1 MVSSEYAID
10 GKIVRN
16 DPGDMGILN
25 PWRCGARRQS
35 AILLVAFALI
45 LTGCRGENR
54 PNVEVIGGAD
64 TASVSDIDVPPE
76 GGSPAAKPPG
86 GGTGTV
92 SIGYV
97 PEANVDLY
105 FAMSLDRRD
114 MRTALTLSQGPPDWA
129 RALAIYEQGKNAIR
143 PNGTPRP
150 LAGLPNDA
158 VHAVFPDGPAVYGR
172 QKMIDGVIR
181 DGLHGT
187 GRAAGLSDDARRRIV
202 DKGILMLFY
211 ATALQEFTASQAR
224 LEANAAN
231 PTVPLDETF
240 AILAGAPEG
249 NARPYGL
256 FAVASDREK
265 DFKLDG
271 KLFAPLEAAL
281 VAARTAA
288 RTNDR
293 VAFRTAYA
301 QGKGHINA
309 IFYLSTLQSVR
320 AAERDTTPAA
330 RQATLTE
337 GWAYW
342 QTIRA
347 ATASGSRQAASEIEA
362 ALSRDPTAP
371 WVAADSARV
380 YASLN
385 EPAVLAALGIPPS
398 LQIKS
403 STNP

>member
-1 MVSSEYAID
+1 MVSDVSAMDRGLVGID
-10 GKIVRN
+10 S
-16 DPGDMGILN
+16 GDMRILN
-25 PWRCGARRQS
+25 QWRFGARRQL

-45 LTGCRGENR
+45 LAGCRGENR

-76 GGSPAAKPPG
+76 GASPAAKPPG
-86 GGTGTV
+86 GGTSMV
-92 SIGYV
+92 SSGYV
-97 PEANVDLY
+97 PEANVNLY

-114 MRTALTLSQGPPDWA
+114 IRAALSPSQGPPDWA

-172 QKMIDGVIR
+172 QNMIDGVIR
-181 DGLHGT
+181 EGLNGT

-202 DKGILMLFY
+202 DNGLLMLFY
-211 ATALQEFTASQAR
+211 ATALQEFSASQTR

-249 NARPYGL
+249 NARPYAL

-271 KLFAPLEAAL
+271 KVSAPLEAAL
-281 VAARTAA
+281 VAARTAV

-293 VAFRTAYA
+293 AAFRSAYA
-301 QGKGHINA
+301 EGKGYINA

-330 RQATLTE
+330 RQATLAE

-342 QTIRA
+342 QSIRA
-347 ATASGSRQAASEIEA
+347 ATAGGSRQAASEIEV
-362 ALSRDPTAP
+362 ALTRDPTAP
-371 WVAADSARV
+371 WLAADATRV